1 MKGKV
6 KGKVNRNE
14 RNSLLGFVRCDIRL
28 SLTSSPFG
36 SESGFHAGY
45 YTTRVL
51 VVDLCHPSGSVSP
64 YNNRIDSSMFE
75 KIKE

>member
-1 MKGKV
+1 M

-14 RNSLLGFVRCDIRL
+14 RKSFLGFVRCDIRL

-36 SESGFHAGY
+36 SESGSHAGY

-51 VVDLCHPSGSVSP
+51 VVDLCHPDGSVVP
-64 YNNRIDSSMFE
+64 YNNRIDSSRFE
-75 KIKE
+75 KIK

>member
-1 MKGKV
+1 M

-14 RNSLLGFVRCDIRL
+14 RKSLLGFVRCDIRL

-51 VVDLCHPSGSVSP
+51 VADLCHPFGSVSP

>member
-1 MKGKV
+1 M

-14 RNSLLGFVRCDIRL
+14 RKSFLGFVRCDIRL

-51 VVDLCHPSGSVSP
+51 VVDLCRPSGSVSP

>member
-14 RNSLLGFVRCDIRL
+14 KNSLLGFVRCDIRL

-51 VVDLCHPSGSVSP
+51 VADLCHLSGSVSP
-64 YNNRIDSSMFE
+64 YNIRTDSSMFE

>member
-14 RNSLLGFVRCDIRL
+14 KNSLLGFVRCDIRL
-28 SLTSSPFG
+28 SLTFSPFER
-36 SESGFHAGY
+36 SESESHAGY

-51 VVDLCHPSGSVSP
+51 VVDLCHPDGSVVP
-64 YNNRIDSSMFE
+64 YNNRIDSSRFE
-75 KIKE
+75 KIK